1 MKHIFFTLM
10 ISSSLAFA
18 ASTTKTTKTETKST
32 TTMAAPAESNMT
44 LIHTAD
50 LDKMLKADKNAV
62 HIFDVNNEKT
72 RQNDGLIP
80 GAKMINSSTAY
91 DTSILPADKNASLVF
106 YCANTKCMASHEAAK
121 VAIKN
126 GYKNVLIMAD
136 GIQGWKKDGQPTDKY
151 TKK

>member
-1 MKHIFFTLM
+1 MKQMFFALM

-18 ASTTKTTKTETKST
+18 ASTTKTTKTETKT
-32 TTMAAPAESNMT
+32 TTEASLT
-44 LIHTAD
+44 LIHTPD
-50 LDKMLKADKNAV
+50 LEKMMKADKNAV

-126 GYKNVLIMAD
+126 GYKNVLVMAD
-136 GIQGWKKDGQPTDKY
+136 GIQGWKKDGKPTDKY
-151 TKK
+151 SKN